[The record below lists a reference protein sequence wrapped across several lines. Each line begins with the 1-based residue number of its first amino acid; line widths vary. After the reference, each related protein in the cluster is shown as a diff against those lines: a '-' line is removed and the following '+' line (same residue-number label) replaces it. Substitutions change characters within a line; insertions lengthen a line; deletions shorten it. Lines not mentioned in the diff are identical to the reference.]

1 MDIRIGIRESSRE
14 LSFESAQSASEVEA
28 QVSAALEASATVL
41 KLTDSKGKLYLVPT
55 ASIAYVEI
63 GVEESRRVGF
73 IA

>member
-14 LSFESAQSASEVEA
+14 LSFESAQSASEVET
-28 QVSAALEASATVL
+28 QVSAALEASAKVL

-55 ASIAYVEI
+55 ASVAYVEI

>member
-14 LSFESAQSASEVEA
+14 LSFESAQSASEVET
-28 QVSAALEASATVL
+28 QVSAALEASANVL

-55 ASIAYVEI
+55 ASVAYVEI

>member
-28 QVSAALEASATVL
+28 QVSAALEASVKVL

>member
-28 QVSAALEASATVL
+28 QVATAIETTAKVL
-41 KLTDSKGKLYLVPT
+41 KLADSKGKLYLVPT
-55 ASIAYVEI
+55 ESIAYVEI

>member
-28 QVSAALEASATVL
+28 QVATAIDTSAKVL
-41 KLTDSKGKLYLVPT
+41 KLADSKGKLYLVPT
-55 ASIAYVEI
+55 ESIAYVEI

>member
-28 QVSAALEASATVL
+28 QVSAALEASAPVL

>member
-14 LSFESAQSASEVEA
+14 LTFESAQSAGEVEA
-28 QVSAALEASATVL
+28 QIASALDSGANLL
-41 KLTDSKGKLYLVPT
+41 KLTDSKGKLYLVAT
-55 ASIAYVEI
+55 ASIAFIEI

>member
-28 QVSAALEASATVL
+28 QVSAALEASAKVL

-55 ASIAYVEI
+55 ATIAYVEI